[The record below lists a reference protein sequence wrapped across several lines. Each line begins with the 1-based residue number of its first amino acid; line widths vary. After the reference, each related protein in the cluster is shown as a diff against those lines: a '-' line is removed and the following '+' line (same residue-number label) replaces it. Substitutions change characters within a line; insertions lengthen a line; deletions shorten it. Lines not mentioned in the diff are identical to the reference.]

1 MYPFPCTLTQYI
13 SPGYIAGVTNPLFE
27 NHPEWWDLLLNVDT
41 GRIRISP
48 QIPPVTQPVPELF
61 PTPPATDPT
70 GDIAFMEEIQHMIT
84 NRISEQFIR
93 NRFKDWLW
101 RFIRKAGSYE
111 EMAYGESIVGPESEE
126 GFIIPGHG
134 LVFPDEGTKL
144 RELSASQMRF
154 EGWRSGVSYH
164 YLSKVLISSD
174 TG

>member
-1 MYPFPCTLTQYI
+1 MSLSNL

-48 QIPPVTQPVPELF
+48 QIAPVAHPVPELF
-61 PTPPATDPT
+61 PTPPSTDPT
-70 GDIAFMEEIQHMIT
+70 GDIAFMEEIQYMIQ
-84 NRISEQFIR
+84 NRISEALIR

-111 EMAYGESIVGPESEE
+111 EMAYGETIVGSISED

-134 LVFPDEGTKL
+134 LVWPDEAAKMK
-144 RELSASQMRF
+144 ELSASQMRF
-154 EGWRSGVSYH
+154 EGWRGGVSYH
-164 YLSKVLISSD
+164 YLSKVTSLAQLS
-174 TG
+174 